1 MQLRQGIIFLHIF
14 FVSFFKSLT
23 LLFLLMCRWFET
35 KCLGQWWMD
44 VLTEWWCLEHSS
56 STSQQGSE
64 NTNEININS
73 TNVQKSC
80 DNNQSNSNSQIVL
93 KNSKWALYIG
103 RILSS
108 KPSDVGE
115 VLLFHLFRYENKH
128 EKTATFDTHTRLARQ
143 KSCRP
148 FLTLK
153 TKIFFNTPGV
163 SEARVT
169 TAVRQTPKKITSNR
183 VGVNENSAQRLSKQT
198 LKTHCGAK
206 FQGSLSKNL
215 SFTIRRWTPFCLVK
229 TNQNETLWWVCI
241 FS

>member
-1 MQLRQGIIFLHIF
+1 M
-14 FVSFFKSLT
+14 SFNKTLT

-153 TKIFFNTPGV
+153 KQKSFLIPLE
-163 SEARVT
+163 S
-169 TAVRQTPKKITSNR
+169 VRHGSR
-183 VGVNENSAQRLSKQT
+183 RRYDRLPRKLRQI
-198 LKTHCGAK
+198 A
-206 FQGSLSKNL
+206 
-215 SFTIRRWTPFCLVK
+215 
-229 TNQNETLWWVCI
+229 
-241 FS
+241 